1 MAKRNNKLAKK
12 QQEEIDFEEL
22 KNNTEKN
29 LNNGIKDE
37 IKNIINKDIKI
48 IAKNESQKELIQ
60 SIKNNEITICSG
72 KAGTGKTFLSVGY
85 ALSLLMKQESPYKKI
100 YLIKSV
106 TSLPGEEIGWLKG
119 SYKEKVEPFMW
130 SYYINIEKLISKL
143 VLNQLLEKEFI
154 QPFPL
159 AYMRGASLDNC
170 IMILD
175 ESQNLSIS
183 NSRTFLTRLGE
194 NSKII
199 MLGDTNQIDIKNKE
213 ESSLSLLIKIFKDI
227 PNIGIVEMNDSDTNV
242 RNPIIDIIE
251 NKFNEYN
258 FKNNINNGNGQ
269 KKNNYNNEKLL
280 LND

>member
-1 MAKRNNKLAKK
+1 MTKRNNNKLAKK
-12 QQEEIDFEEL
+12 QQEEKDFEEL
-22 KNNTEKN
+22 KGNIDEKLNFN
-29 LNNGIKDE
+29 LKDE

-72 KAGTGKTFLSVGY
+72 RAGTGKTFLSVGY
-85 ALSLLMKQESPYKKI
+85 ALSLIMKQESPYKKI

-143 VLNQLLEKEFI
+143 ALNQLLEKEFI

-159 AYMRGASLDNC
+159 AYVRGASLDNC

-175 ESQNLSIS
+175 EGQNLTIS

-213 ESSLSLLIKIFKDI
+213 ESSLSILINMFKNTS
-227 PNIGIVEMNDSDTNV
+227 NIGIVEMNDSDTNV
-242 RNPIIDIIE
+242 RNPIIDTIE

-258 FKNNINNGNGQ
+258 LNSNGQ
-269 KKNNYNNEKLL
+269 KKNNKLI
-280 LND
+280 LNG